1 MIVCGIDYGTKKIGL
16 AFSDESGTISFP
28 YGIIKSDKSA
38 KDTIIALA
46 KEKNVGAFVFGKS
59 LNMNGE
65 DNTVNDAIQTF
76 AKELASAT
84 DLPTHFVIES
94 FSSVHARGNIGKEM
108 FTARKEKK
116 QNNDLAD
123 AEAASII
130 LQRYLE
136 TVKQ

>member
-1 MIVCGIDYGTKKIGL
+1 MIVCGVDYGTKKIGL
-16 AFSDESGTISFP
+16 AFSDDSGTISFP

-38 KDTIIALA
+38 KDVLIALA

-65 DNTVNDAIQTF
+65 DNAVTERIQSF
-76 AKELASAT
+76 AKEIET
-84 DLPTHFVIES
+84 TTNLPVHFVIES
-94 FSSVHARGNIGKEM
+94 FSSMHARGNTGKEM

-136 TVKQ
+136 TIKQ